1 MDTPDTTSL
10 NDLTAAF
17 IALRDEKAAAASAYK
32 VADAE
37 IVSRMD
43 VIKRQL
49 LDYCDK
55 SGVESVRTASGMFYR
70 SVKTRYWASDW
81 AAMHEFIQQNETF
94 DFFEKRLAQGA
105 VKSFL
110 EENPDVFPTGLKVDN
125 EYVVTVRGK

>member
-1 MDTPDTTSL
+1 MDSTETTSL
-10 NDLTAAF
+10 DELTAAF
-17 IALRDEKAAAASAYK
+17 ITLRDEKAKAASAAK
-32 VADAE
+32 AAEAE
-37 IVSRMD
+37 ITIKMD
-43 VIKRQL
+43 SIKRQL

-110 EENPDVFPTGLKVDN
+110 EENPDVFPPGLKVDN
-125 EYVVTVRGK
+125 EYVVTVRSK